1 MTALAPCMFIRSAGG
16 NSMTICQALA
26 ALLALAGTTLPA
38 ISQAA
43 DDVASLRAELQALK
57 NEYQTRVDALEQ
69 RLTQLESAPVAGLS
83 EPTPASQATAVPGQA
98 GNRATAFNPA
108 MSLILAGSYTN
119 ASQDP
124 QTWRIAGFMPSGG
137 ELGPGERSFNLGES
151 ELTLSAN
158 VDPYF
163 SAQMTAALTPEN
175 EVEVEEAFFRTL
187 ALPSGFTAKGGRFF
201 SGFGYL
207 NEVHAHAWDFA
218 DQPLAYQAFFGGQ
231 FRQEGLQVKWLA
243 PTELFVELGAETG
256 NGSAF
261 PATRRNRNGFN
272 GATLFGH
279 VGGDIDDATSWRA
292 GAAYLDQR
300 AEDRVFENVDE
311 FGLPVINSFTGDSRT
326 WVVDAVLKWTPVGD
340 PNRRQL
346 KLQGEYMR
354 RRESGLLTFNTD
366 GSNLTDDY
374 RSSQSGWYL
383 QGVYQ
388 FLPRWRAG
396 LRYDALD
403 SGTPHIALVD
413 SGELPLTA
421 FPTLL
426 PADPER
432 ISIML
437 DWNPSEFSRLRAQY
451 DWDDARAGDD
461 RDRVFRL
468 QYIYGIGAH
477 GAHKY

>member
-1 MTALAPCMFIRSAGG
+1 MTSCK
-16 NSMTICQALA
+16 ALA

-38 ISQAA
+38 LGQAA

-57 NEYQTRVDALEQ
+57 NEYSNRVDALEA
-69 RLTQLESAPVAGLS
+69 RITQLESAPVGALA
-83 EPTPASQATAVPGQA
+83 EAAPAPQPTSATS
-98 GNRATAFNPA
+98 GNTATAFNPA
-108 MSLILAGSYTN
+108 MSLILGGSYTD

-124 QTWRIAGFMPSGG
+124 GSWRVAGFMPAGD
-137 ELGPGERSFNLGES
+137 EVGPGERSFNLGES

-163 SAQMTAALTPEN
+163 SAQMTAALTAEG

-207 NEVHAHAWDFA
+207 NEVHAHAWDFV

-231 FRQEGLQVKWLA
+231 FAQDGLQVKWLA
-243 PTELFVELGAETG
+243 PTDLFVELGAETG
-256 NGSAF
+256 NGDAF

-272 GATLFGH
+272 GATLFTH
-279 VGGDIDDATSWRA
+279 VGGDVNDATSWRA

-300 AEDRVFENVDE
+300 AEDRSFENIDE
-311 FGLPVINSFTGDSRT
+311 FGLPLTDSFTGKSQT
-326 WVVDAVLKWTPVGD
+326 WVVDAVLKWTPLGD

-346 KLQGEYMR
+346 KVQGEYMR
-354 RRESGLLTFNTD
+354 RRESGALTFD
-366 GSNLTDDY
+366 LEGSNLSDAY

-403 SGTPHIALVD
+403 SGTPRIGLVD
-413 SGELPLTA
+413 SGELPLSA
-421 FPTLL
+421 FPALL
-426 PADPER
+426 HADPDR

-451 DWDDARAGDD
+451 DWDDARSEDD